1 MLALFP
7 DGIRRMSAP
16 YRSLGQR
23 SVYVSFVVISQTGQT
38 WAQFLF
44 PLQDVKKYA
53 FYVDEDRRCKFNV

>member
-44 PLQDVKKYA
+44 PLQDVKK
-53 FYVDEDRRCKFNV
+53 VRLLCRRGSTLQI